1 MKTYVFKLYHAKRN
15 RQLHQTINIAGCI
28 WNHLIAL
35 HRRYYRRYQKSL
47 DISRIQLHITKLKR
61 TKRFAFWNSL
71 GSQAIQ
77 DVAQR
82 IDRAYKLFFRN
93 LKHGLKTAPPNF
105 RAIKKYRSFTL
116 KQAGWKLL
124 PGNRVVIMG
133 KEYKYFKSRQV
144 AGKIKTVTVKR
155 DTIGDLWLFFVA
167 EEECAPVEVRSGEIV
182 GLDFGLKTFLTT
194 SKGDRLESP
203 LFFKR
208 NMELLKSLSR
218 NLSRKK
224 PGSNQS
230 RKARLVLAR
239 AYRRTANQRRDFH
252 FKTALALAMEY
263 AVVAVEDL
271 NLKAMQRLW
280 GRKISDLG
288 HAAFLN
294 ILRWECSKNGS
305 QLLKIDRFYP
315 SSKTCSECGHVLAE
329 LPLSVRSWQ
338 CPTCASIHD
347 RDLNAAKNIERVG
360 ASTLKGEDVR
370 PDVSGCLC
378 RS

>member
-1 MKTYVFKLYHAKRN
+1 MRTYTFKLYHAKRN
-15 RQLHQTINIAGCI
+15 RRLHQTINVAGCI

-47 DISRIQLHITKLKR
+47 NAFRIQLHITKLKR
-61 TKRFAFWNSL
+61 TKRFAFWNKL

-105 RAIKKYRSFTL
+105 RAVKKYRSFTL

-124 PGNRVVIMG
+124 SGNRVVIMG
-133 KEYKYFKSRQV
+133 TEYKYCKSREV
-144 AGKIKTVTVKR
+144 AGKVKTVTVKR
-155 DTIGDLWLFFVA
+155 DAVGDLWLFFVVD
-167 EEECAPVEVRSGEIV
+167 EGQVPVEVRSGESV

-194 SKGDRLESP
+194 SKDERLESP

-208 NMELLKSLSR
+208 NAELLKSLSR
-218 NLSRKK
+218 KLSRKK
-224 PGSNQS
+224 PGSNNR
-230 RKARLVLAR
+230 RKARLALAR
-239 AYRRTANQRRDFH
+239 AHRRTANQRRDFH
-252 FKTALALAMEY
+252 FKTALALAKEY
-263 AVVAVEDL
+263 ALVVVEDL

-294 ILRWECSKNGS
+294 ILSWECFKNAS
-305 QLLKIDRFYP
+305 QLLKINRFYP
-315 SSKTCSECGHVLAE
+315 SSKTCSICGHVLAE

-338 CPTCASIHD
+338 CPTCDCVHD

-378 RS
+378 

>member
-1 MKTYVFKLYHAKRN
+1 MRTYVFKLYHAKRN
-15 RQLHQTINIAGCI
+15 RRLHQTIDVAGCI

-35 HRRYYRRYQKSL
+35 HRRYYRRYRKSL
-47 DISRIQLHITKLKR
+47 NVSRLQLHITKLKR
-61 TKRFAFWNSL
+61 TKRFAFWNAL

-105 RAIKKYRSFTL
+105 RAVKKYRSFTL

-124 PGNRVVIMG
+124 PENRVVIMG
-133 KEYKYFKSRQV
+133 KEYKYFKSREV
-144 AGKIKTVTVKR
+144 AGKVKTVTVKR
-155 DTIGDLWLFFVA
+155 DAVGDLWLFFVVD
-167 EEECAPVEVRSGEIV
+167 EGQVPVEVRSGEIV

-194 SKGDRLESP
+194 SKGEYIQSP

-208 NMELLKSLSR
+208 NAKLLKILSQK
-218 NLSRKK
+218 LSRKK
-224 PGSNQS
+224 PGSSQS
-230 RKARLVLAR
+230 RKARLALAR
-239 AYRRTANQRRDFH
+239 GHRRTANQRRDFH
-252 FKTALALAMEY
+252 FKTALALAKGY
-263 AVVAVEDL
+263 AAVIVEDL

-280 GRKISDLG
+280 GQKISDLG

-294 ILRWECSKNGS
+294 VLSWECFKNGS
-305 QLLKIDRFYP
+305 RFLKIDRFYP
-315 SSKTCSECGHVLAE
+315 SSKTCSKCGYVLAE

-338 CPTCASIHD
+338 CPTCSAVHD
-347 RDLNAAKNIERVG
+347 RDINAAKNIQRVG

>member
-15 RQLHQTINIAGCI
+15 RRLHQTIDVAGCI

-35 HRRYYRRYQKSL
+35 HRRYYRRYRKSL
-47 DISRIQLHITKLKR
+47 NVVRLQLHITKLKR

-93 LKHGLKTAPPNF
+93 LKHGIKTSPPNF
-105 RAIKKYRSFTL
+105 RAVKKYRSFTL

-124 PGNRVVIMG
+124 SGNRIVIMG
-133 KEYKYFKSRQV
+133 KEYKYFKSREI
-144 AGKIKTVTVKR
+144 AGKVKTVTVKR
-155 DTIGDLWLFFVA
+155 DAVGDLWLFFVV
-167 EEECAPVEVRSGEIV
+167 EEELVPVEVRSGEIV

-194 SKGDRLESP
+194 SKGDRWENP
-203 LFFKR
+203 LFFRR
-208 NMELLKSLSR
+208 NANLLKILSQK
-218 NLSRKK
+218 LSRKE
-224 PGSNQS
+224 PGSNN
-230 RKARLVLAR
+230 RKKARLALAR

-252 FKTALALAMEY
+252 FKTALSLAMEY

-280 GRKISDLG
+280 GRKVSDLG
-288 HAAFLN
+288 YAAFLN
-294 ILRWECSKNGS
+294 ILRWECFKNGS
-305 QLLKIDRFYP
+305 RFVKIDRFYP
-315 SSKTCSECGHVLAE
+315 SSKTCSKCGYVLAD
-329 LPLSVRSWQ
+329 LSLSVRSWQ

-360 ASTLKGEDVR
+360 ASTLKGEDIR
-370 PDVSGCLC
+370 PTSVGCLC
-378 RS
+378 

>member
-15 RQLHQTINIAGCI
+15 RRLHQTINIAGCI

-47 DISRIQLHITKLKR
+47 NVSRIQLHITKLKR

-82 IDRAYKLFFRN
+82 IDQAYKLFFRN

-144 AGKIKTVTVKR
+144 AGKVKTVTVKR
-155 DTIGDLWLFFVA
+155 DAVGDLWLFFVVD
-167 EEECAPVEVRSGEIV
+167 EGQVPVEVRSGEIV
-182 GLDFGLKTFLTT
+182 GLDFGLKTFLIT
-194 SKGDRLESP
+194 SKGERLESP

-230 RKARLVLAR
+230 RKARLALAR

-294 ILRWECSKNGS
+294 ILRWECFKNGS
-305 QLLKIDRFYP
+305 RLLKIDRFYP
-315 SSKTCSECGHVLAE
+315 SSKTCSKCGYVLAE

-338 CPTCASIHD
+338 CPTCSAVHD
-347 RDLNAAKNIERVG
+347 RDINAAKNIQRVG